1 MEGGS
6 RTLRCLVAA
15 FGDPGHVFPALAL
28 SRALKRRGHEV
39 VLETWPKWKVLVEAE
54 GVGFAAADAYRVFP
68 PPESGEP
75 GGGEAA
81 LALMPLLEE
90 FRPDVVVN
98 DVLTV
103 APALAAEV
111 HGARRVTLVPHIFP
125 EWAPGTPPFALGAT
139 RPRTGFGRAAWR
151 RLERVMNRGLIAGR
165 DDLNAQRAVAGL
177 PPTERF
183 HGATSEELV
192 LVGTFPQLE
201 YLDSLPT
208 RAKVTGPMEFE
219 PPHPDVEIPEGPEP
233 LIVIAPS
240 TSQDPDHRLVRTSLD
255 GLADQPVRV
264 LATVNRTG
272 ADPGFDVP
280 DNAVV
285 LDWARYSQV
294 FPLASAVVCHGGHG
308 TMARALAAGVPV
320 LACPAAGDMNENG
333 VRLTWSG
340 AGLAIRGSLAGPR
353 AIRLAVA
360 ELLGEESFRMRA
372 GEIAAWS
379 REHDG
384 PETGARSIEALVG

>member
-1 MEGGS
+1 MI
-6 RTLRCLVAA
+6 
-15 FGDPGHVFPALAL
+15 
-28 SRALKRRGHEV
+28 
-39 VLETWPKWKVLVEAE
+39 LETWPEWKGLVEAE
-54 GVGFAAADAYRVFP
+54 GVGFAAADAYQVFP
-68 PPESGEP
+68 PPEAGDA

-81 LALMPLLEE
+81 LALMPLLNE

-103 APALAAEV
+103 APALAAEI
-111 HGARRVTLVPHIFP
+111 HGVRRVTLVPHIFP
-125 EWAPGTPPFALGAT
+125 ESAPGMPPFALGAG
-139 RPRTGFGRAAWR
+139 RPRTKLGSALW
-151 RLERVMNRGLIAGR
+151 RGLGRFMGRGLVAGR
-165 DDLNAQRAVAGL
+165 EDLNTQRRVAGL

-201 YLDSLPT
+201 YLDRLPA

-219 PPHPDVEIPEGPEP
+219 PPHPDVEVPEGPEP
-233 LIVIAPS
+233 LVVIAPS
-240 TSQDPDHRLVRTSLD
+240 TSQDPDHRLVRASLE

-272 ADPGFDVP
+272 AEPGFGVP
-280 DNAVV
+280 DNAVL
-285 LDWARYSQV
+285 LDWVRYSQV

-333 VRLTWSG
+333 IRLAWSG
-340 AGLAIRGSLAGPR
+340 AGLSIRGSLAGPR

-360 ELLGEESFRMRA
+360 ELLGVESFRIRA
-372 GEIAAWS
+372 GEIATWS

-384 PETGARSIEALVG
+384 PETGARSIEALAG

>member
-1 MEGGS
+1 MNRES

-28 SRALKRRGHEV
+28 SRALKERGHEV
-39 VLETWPKWKVLVEAE
+39 ILETWPEWKALVEAE
-54 GVGFAAADAYRVFP
+54 GVGFAAADAYQVFP
-68 PPESGEP
+68 PPEAGQA
-75 GGGEAA
+75 GGGESA

-103 APALAAEV
+103 APALAAEI

-125 EWAPGTPPFALGAT
+125 EWAPGMPPFAMGVR
-139 RPRTGFGRAAWR
+139 RPRTKLGRAAWR
-151 RLERVMNRGLIAGR
+151 ELGRVMNRGLVAGR
-165 DDLNAQRAVAGL
+165 DDLNEQRRIAGL

-201 YLDSLPT
+201 YLDSLPA

-233 LIVIAPS
+233 LVVIAPS
-240 TSQDPDHRLVRTSLD
+240 TSQDPDHRLVRVALE
-255 GLADQPVRV
+255 GLAGQPVRV

-272 ADPGFDVP
+272 TTPDFEVP
-280 DNAVV
+280 ENALL
-285 LDWARYSQV
+285 LDWVRYSQV

-308 TMARALAAGVPV
+308 TMARALAVGVPV

-333 VRLTWSG
+333 IRLAWSG
-340 AGLAIRGSLAGPR
+340 AGLTIRGSLARPY
-353 AIRLAVA
+353 AIRLAIS
-360 ELLGEESFRMRA
+360 ELLGRDSFEIRA

-379 REHDG
+379 RTHDG